1 MVCETPTKTGNARRA
16 LGCVGPPG
24 LVRPD
29 EPPRAFRAAI
39 WLRRGSELGSIAAG
53 RFAHRAKPM
62 MSAYDL
68 FVLVVAGANGGMLY
82 YAIRR
87 REQVFAWIKVK
98 ARRR

>member
-1 MVCETPTKTGNARRA
+1 
-16 LGCVGPPG
+16 
-24 LVRPD
+24 
-29 EPPRAFRAAI
+29 
-39 WLRRGSELGSIAAG
+39 
-53 RFAHRAKPM
+53 M